1 MNVCFRVHCRD
12 VQCLSVWASMSVSAY
27 SACGERPPG
36 LKNAPVIPTHQFHLH
51 PCAFCATAHCIPAV
65 LQKRRRTT
73 NSHQH
78 THTHI
83 YIPTNTFALTPKVG
97 WIEKKLTQHLYYVI
111 WAKALF
117 MATNVCRWGCPSA
130 TTAKGVMRVRH
141 AIHVQ
146 CAMCMCF
153 VCVCITKH
161 WALKWKT
168 RCTDSDCPAKEEPP
182 ARRQTEKNWRKKK
195 PVIDKRKDNLLRS
208 LFCATLKCS
217 VHSLDFFGLNYAILY
232 FCFIFHFDRRQ
243 WQYVCLLLFEK
254 YNAIMEWKIQAHWWC
269 FVWGYYFIRK
279 VRSNGI
285 DVVSFSKIHPRFQ
298 SRTIEII
305 GYTRIAAIHIRSI
318 KYARIYVYQLHWQW
332 QMD

>member
-1 MNVCFRVHCRD
+1 MCVFVSTAVTCNVFLYGRP
-12 VQCLSVWASMSVSAY
+12 CLFQRI

-269 FVWGYYFIRK
+269 FVWGYYFIRN